1 MMIEEIKKLS
11 VQILEANTAINNLSK
26 EIRPQIR
33 VLVKIAQENQEV
45 VTTLA
50 QNSQNTEMA
59 LTSLSQLL
67 E

>member
-1 MMIEEIKKLS
+1 
-11 VQILEANTAINNLSK
+11 LEANTAINNLSK